1 MLKKISVSSLRPG
14 MFLQALD
21 GSWLDHPFW
30 KRSFLLCDA
39 DIKKITLS
47 GIGSVVIDTD
57 KGSDDDTQT
66 SVTGRLFA
74 APNLVTE
81 QPGDSLPLHL
91 VLHKS
96 VSLANWSPM
105 RSNMQSVCSSRRAP
119 R

>member
-81 QPGDSLPLHL
+81 QPGDSLP
-91 VLHKS
+91 
-96 VSLANWSPM
+96 A
-105 RSNMQSVCSSRRAP
+105 AP
-119 R
+119 GLTQERQPRK